1 MRGHAASKLLLGH
14 APVPGGSGGAPKN
27 DRRVTGKAP
36 LTVRRMDGS
45 GRFEASPA
53 TAYSV
58 FTAWNMDSRKSGF
71 RIVYRSTAESHE
83 DAS

>member
-27 DRRVTGKAP
+27 DRRVTGKAS

-45 GRFEASPA
+45 GRSEASPA

-58 FTAWNMDSRKSGF
+58 FTAWKMNSANFVMPEFSEVR
-71 RIVYRSTAESHE
+71 RTPVQ
-83 DAS
+83 